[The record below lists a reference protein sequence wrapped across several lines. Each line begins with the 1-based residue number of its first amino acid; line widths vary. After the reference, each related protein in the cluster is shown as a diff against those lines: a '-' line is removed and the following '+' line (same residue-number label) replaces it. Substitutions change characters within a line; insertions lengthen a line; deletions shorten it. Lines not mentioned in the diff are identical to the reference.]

1 MDHKFQV
8 LLVAGVLT
16 TCFAVSCSVEPD
28 PNRQSGGDE
37 MRTLAI
43 EMPVNRVIID
53 GCDQTNGDRDDW
65 KYFTVNSPSVVKIVI
80 NFDYDE
86 AEAQVEV
93 INSVGQVL
101 SNLELPDST
110 DLLRQLSFQAQPG
123 NYYLHIYCE
132 TLKTDYSVEV
142 IADEVRF

>member
-1 MDHKFQV
+1 MMNRVVSIAVVGV
-8 LLVAGVLT
+8 LLGT
-16 TCFAVSCSVEPD
+16 GCSVELD
-28 PNRQSGGDE
+28 PNRSSGGDAT
-37 MRTLAI
+37 RTLAI

-53 GCDQTNGDRDDW
+53 HCNQVDGDRDDW
-65 KYFTVNSPSVVKIVI
+65 KYFTVTSPSVVRVVV

-101 SNLELPDST
+101 SDLELPEST

-132 TLKTDYSVEV
+132 TLETDYSVEA
-142 IADEVRF
+142 ISDEF

>member
-1 MDHKFQV
+1 MMNRVVSIAVVGV
-8 LLVAGVLT
+8 LLGT
-16 TCFAVSCSVEPD
+16 GCSVELD
-28 PNRQSGGDE
+28 PNRSSGGDST
-37 MRTLAI
+37 RTLAI

-53 GCDQTNGDRDDW
+53 HCNQVDGDRDDW
-65 KYFTVNSPSVVKIVI
+65 KYFTVTSPSVVRVVV

-101 SNLELPDST
+101 SDLELPEST

-132 TLKTDYSVEV
+132 TLETDYSVEA
-142 IADEVRF
+142 ISDEF